1 MPLIRNLANALSH
14 EARTLRG
21 VVYKRLAG
29 RGGVNPDV
37 AAEFHRMYFDAR
49 DFNLTWRNTFYLGH
63 PILKCPLDLWLY
75 QEIIHR
81 IRPGLIVETGTA
93 FGGSA
98 LYLANLCDTI
108 GHGRVMTV
116 DLNPKPDLPAHPRL
130 EYVVGSSTAPEI
142 FARVKAAAAQAG
154 PVIVF
159 LDSDHAMGHVEREME
174 LYHALVTPGSYLV
187 VEDTNLNGH
196 PVMPNHGP
204 GPWEAVERFTQ
215 RHQEFAHDTAMDK
228 FLLSFNPRGY
238 LKRLH

>member
-1 MPLIRNLANALSH
+1 MRSIRKLASALTH
-14 EARTLRG
+14 EVRTLRG
-21 VVYKRLAG
+21 VLYKRLAG

-98 LYLANLCDTI
+98 LYLASLCDTI

-116 DLNPKPDLPAHPRL
+116 DLEPKPNLPAHPRL

-142 FARVKAAAAQAG
+142 FARVQAAAGQAG
-154 PVIVF
+154 PEIGRA
-159 LDSDHAMGHVEREME
+159 SCRERVQRSEV
-174 LYHALVTPGSYLV
+174 AVTGK
-187 VEDTNLNGH
+187 
-196 PVMPNHGP
+196 
-204 GPWEAVERFTQ
+204 
-215 RHQEFAHDTAMDK
+215 HQ
-228 FLLSFNPRGY
+228 
-238 LKRLH
+238 